1 MRAFFREVIRF
12 TGWSGLL
19 IGAALGG
26 CAGTAEVTPAV
37 ARRPAPVAAP
47 SVAQREEAADA
58 RVNVAGIEGTLSA
71 YDVNRTMEGQAEAF
85 AACHEPR
92 ARRIPPLGGR
102 IEFRIEVAHGGEVKR
117 VAVRRSDVGDRVIE
131 QCFSDVILAVQFP
144 RPNGGD
150 ADVTWI
156 TEISPPWASREPE
169 VWDAER
175 VKRVVSKRSARLRE
189 RCELP
194 RRRPVNVTAYVNR
207 RGRVIAASV
216 APGAAR
222 KPEQLDCIVDTLRS
236 WTMPRPRKRRWAKV
250 TFPIKRSM
258 T

>member
-1 MRAFFREVIRF
+1 MGGVV
-12 TGWSGLL
+12 
-19 IGAALGG
+19 GG
-26 CAGTAEVTPAV
+26 CAGAAEVTPSA
-37 ARRPAPVAAP
+37 ALQPQAAVAAP
-47 SVAQREEAADA
+47 SVAQREAAADA
-58 RVNVAGIEGTLSA
+58 RVNVAGIEGTFSA
-71 YDVNRTMEGQAEAF
+71 YDVNRTVEGHAEAF

-102 IEFRIEVAHGGEVKR
+102 IAFGIEVAHSGEVKR
-117 VAVRRSDVGDRVIE
+117 VVVRHSDVGDRVLE
-131 QCFSDVILAVQFP
+131 QCFSDVIRAVQFP

-150 ADVTWI
+150 ADVSWT

-175 VKRVVSKRSARLRE
+175 VKRVASKRSARLRE

-194 RRRPVNVTAYVNR
+194 RRRRVNVTAYVNR

-216 APGAAR
+216 APGAAH

-250 TFPIKRSM
+250 SFAIQRSA